1 MTAFLNIVVFTLKN
15 LFDLQKTFG
24 IYFWLLS
31 TSFANFVGRF
41 SDKNINIDINTYT
54 YNKLEI

>member
-41 SDKNINIDINTYT
+41 SDKNINIDIKIHIHIMN
-54 YNKLEI
+54 

>member
-41 SDKNINIDINTYT
+41 SDKNINIDIKIHIHIIN
-54 YNKLEI
+54 